1 MTAII
6 VPFSAAQHTET
17 ADCGTTN
24 LDQLLARHDVPGPRY
39 TSYPTIDHCTESVG
53 SVEFEDALKS
63 RSLGGLRRPLSLYV
77 HVPFCESVCYY
88 CACNKV
94 VTKKHD
100 RVEHYL
106 QCLNREA
113 LLIAKMAEGNLTPVT
128 QFHMGGGTPTFL
140 NDEELLGLVQ
150 NLKRIFPFA
159 ANLEMSIE
167 VDPRTVDE
175 NRLLS
180 LRSIGFNRISFG
192 VQDFDPQ
199 VQKAVHREQSFESVE
214 KLMKAARRLEFDSI
228 NVDLI
233 YGLPRQN
240 PQRFAETLDRL
251 VSISPDRVALYGYAH
266 MPDRFKPQRRIHEA
280 DLPDAAGRVALLAQA
295 IERMQDAGYDY
306 IGMDHF
312 AKPQD
317 PLAVAKRQG
326 RLHRNF
332 QGYTTQPDADL
343 IGLGVSAISKVGSV
357 MVQNCRELDRY
368 EDALNRKHLALFR
381 GHESNRDDLVRYS
394 IIMALLCQGRLCF
407 ADFSQAHWL
416 EFESYFEAELQQ
428 LREFENQGLVKFNST
443 GLEVTGIE
451 VTKLGWFF
459 VRPIAMVFDRYF
471 HQRANSRSK
480 VL

>member
-6 VPFSAAQHTET
+6 VPFGAAGDARPRHADSA
-17 ADCGTTN
+17 
-24 LDQLLARHDVPGPRY
+24 QLGELLRRHDVPGPRY

-53 SVEFEDALKS
+53 ASAFEDALKS

-100 RVEHYL
+100 RVANYL
-106 QCLNREA
+106 RCLENEA
-113 LLIAKMAEGNLTPVT
+113 LLIAKLAEGNLTPVT

-159 ANLEMSIE
+159 ASLEMSIE
-167 VDPRTVDE
+167 VDPRTVNE
-175 NRLLS
+175 ARLLS
-180 LRSIGFNRISFG
+180 LRSMGFNRISLG
-192 VQDFDPQ
+192 VQDFDLL
-199 VQKAVHREQSFESVE
+199 VQKAVHREQSVESVE
-214 KLMKAARRLEFDSI
+214 QLMKAARRLGFDSI

-240 PQRFAETLDRL
+240 LQRFAETLDKLIRL
-251 VSISPDRVALYGYAH
+251 SPDRVALYGYAH
-266 MPDRFKPQRRIHEA
+266 LPERFKPQRRIHQA
-280 DLPDAAGRVALLAQA
+280 DLPDAAGRIALLAQA
-295 IERMQDAGYDY
+295 IERMQAAGYDY

-368 EDALNRKHLALFR
+368 EDALGRKHLALFR
-381 GHESNRDDLVRYS
+381 GHECNRDDLIRYS
-394 IIMALLCQGRLCF
+394 VIMALLCQGSLCF
-407 ADFSQAHWL
+407 ADFSQAHWID
-416 EFESYFEAELQQ
+416 FQTYFEDELNK
-428 LREFENQGLVKFNST
+428 LLELETQGLVQFT
-443 GLEVTGIE
+443 PEGLEVTA
-451 VTKLGWFF
+451 LGWFF

-471 HQRANSRSK
+471 HQRSTSRSK

>member
-1 MTAII
+1 MSATVIQ
-6 VPFSAAQHTET
+6 FSPAP
-17 ADCGTTN
+17 GTN
-24 LDQLLARHDVPGPRY
+24 GVHRPKVSLNDLLTRHDVPGPRY
-39 TSYPTIDHCTESVG
+39 TSYPTIDQCTESVG
-53 SVEFEDALKS
+53 VAALEDALKG
-63 RSLGGLRRPLSLYV
+63 RCLGGLRRPLSLYV

-94 VTKKHD
+94 ITRKHD
-100 RVEHYL
+100 RVAHYL
-106 QCLNREA
+106 NCLEREA
-113 LLIAKMAEGNLTPVT
+113 MLIAKKAAGNLTPVT

-140 NDEELLGLVQ
+140 NDTELLGLVQ
-150 NLKRIFPFA
+150 GLKMVFPFA
-159 ANLEMSIE
+159 VNAEMSIE

-192 VQDFDPQ
+192 VQDFNPL

-214 KLMKAARRLEFDSI
+214 ILVKAARRLGFESI

-233 YGLPRQN
+233 YGLPKQN
-240 PQRFAETLDRL
+240 PERFAETLDQL
-251 VSISPDRVALYGYAH
+251 VSLSPDRVALYGYAH
-266 MPDRFKPQRRIHEA
+266 LPERFKPQRRIHSE

-295 IERMQDAGYDY
+295 IERMQGAGYDY

-312 AKPQD
+312 AKPED

-357 MVQNCRELDRY
+357 MIQNTRDLDTY
-368 EDALNRKHLALFR
+368 EDSLSRGHLALFR
-381 GHESNRDDLVRYS
+381 GHEMSRDDLIRYS
-394 IIMALLCQGRLCF
+394 VIMGLLCQGSVQ
-407 ADFSQAHWL
+407 FSDYSQSHWI
-416 EFESYFEAELQQ
+416 EFESYFERELAQ
-428 LREFENQGLVKFNST
+428 LRQFSEQGL
-443 GLEVTGIE
+443 LELDEQGIE
-451 VTKLGWFF
+451 VTALGWFF
-459 VRPIAMVFDRYF
+459 ARPIAMVFDHYVQ
-471 HQRANSRSK
+471 QRSSGQSK

>member
-1 MTAII
+1 M
-6 VPFSAAQHTET
+6 SATVIQFNPAPGISSIQRPKV
-17 ADCGTTN
+17 DLN
-24 LDQLLARHDVPGPRY
+24 DLLTRHDVPGPRY
-39 TSYPTIDHCTESVG
+39 TSYPTIDQCTESVG
-53 SVEFEDALKS
+53 VAALEDALKG
-63 RSLGGLRRPLSLYV
+63 RCLGGLRRPLSLYV

-94 VTKKHD
+94 ITRKHD
-100 RVEHYL
+100 RVSHYL
-106 QCLNREA
+106 NCLEHEA
-113 LLIAKMAEGNLTPVT
+113 MLIAKKAAGNLTPVT

-140 NDEELLGLVQ
+140 NDKELLGLVQ
-150 NLKRIFPFA
+150 GLKMMFPFA
-159 ANLEMSIE
+159 ANAEMSIE

-192 VQDFDPQ
+192 VQDFNPL

-214 KLMKAARRLEFDSI
+214 SLVKAARRLGFESI

-233 YGLPRQN
+233 YGLPKQN
-240 PQRFAETLDRL
+240 PERFAETLDQL
-251 VSISPDRVALYGYAH
+251 VSLSPDRVALYGYAH
-266 MPDRFKPQRRIHEA
+266 LPERFKPQRRIHSE

-295 IERMQDAGYDY
+295 IERMQGAGYDY

-357 MVQNCRELDRY
+357 MVQNTRELDAY
-368 EDALNRKHLALFR
+368 EDALSRGHLALFR
-381 GHESNRDDLVRYS
+381 GHELTRDDLIRYS
-394 IIMALLCQGRLCF
+394 VIMGLLCQGSVQF
-407 ADFSQAHWL
+407 QDYSQSHWI
-416 EFESYFEAELQQ
+416 EFESYFEKELAQ
-428 LREFENQGLVKFNST
+428 LRQFSEQGL
-443 GLEVTGIE
+443 LDMDEQGIE
-451 VTKLGWFF
+451 VTPLGWFF
-459 VRPIAMVFDRYF
+459 ARPIAMVFDHYL
-471 HQRANSRSK
+471 HQRSSGHSK